1 MSHVPYKSGPQAMN
15 DVVAAHVPLMFA
27 DPGSAVPQV
36 REGKVRALG
45 VTSLAPMP
53 SAPNIPP
60 LANVGVPGFDAV
72 SWQIML
78 APAQTPIDIISKLN
92 SEVKRVLAM
101 PYVAQRA
108 IDFGMIPAR
117 SLSPEES
124 RRFAVAEIGRW
135 REIVR
140 KAGVEGSQ

>member
-92 SEVKRVLAM
+92 SEVKRVLAI

-108 IDFGMIPAR
+108 IDFGTIPAR
-117 SLSPEES
+117 SPLC
-124 RRFAVAEIGRW
+124 G
-135 REIVR
+135 
-140 KAGVEGSQ
+140 G